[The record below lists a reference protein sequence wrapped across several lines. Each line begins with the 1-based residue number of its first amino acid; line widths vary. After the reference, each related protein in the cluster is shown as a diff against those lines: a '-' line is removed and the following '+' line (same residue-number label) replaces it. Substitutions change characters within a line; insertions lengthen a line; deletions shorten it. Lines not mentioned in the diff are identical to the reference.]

1 VSLFNDSRAARVA
14 GWRSDLVRFGWIG
27 SVSVTRS
34 TRLTHMSV
42 SLQELMRVL
51 FSYHNSFFMVP
62 YCGREP
68 LPRRTF
74 FRLGTSFFDCDSSGA
89 SSSSFRCQVI
99 ITKS

>member
-1 VSLFNDSRAARVA
+1 
-14 GWRSDLVRFGWIG
+14 
-27 SVSVTRS
+27 
-34 TRLTHMSV
+34 MSV

-51 FSYHNSFFMVP
+51 FSYRNSFFMVP